1 MFVYCKY
8 YKCVVI
14 NIIIKK
20 RVCAVLTAHFTVCLV
35 YQSISLEKSVG
46 NDLF

>member
-1 MFVYCKY
+1 MLLNLVTQ
-8 YKCVVI
+8 I
-14 NIIIKK
+14 
-20 RVCAVLTAHFTVCLV
+20 RGSVLTVHFTIYLV